1 MKVNVNHPSFIQ
13 FLETVSINILSNV
26 TIENYF
32 SLPQEK
38 KMSVLYMV
46 FKLMKSS
53 VKSRAQL
60 TDMELKS
67 FLTVLLKK
75 HEENEN
81 YEFAAVLKDISNN
94 FDAIN
99 DFVKPPKKTTRTIK
113 TDKTN
118 NGQNY

>member
-13 FLETVSINILSNV
+13 FLETVSNNILSNV

-38 KMSVLYMV
+38 KMSVLYLV

-67 FLTVLLKK
+67 FLTVLWKR

-99 DFVKPPKKTTRTIK
+99 DFVKPTKRTKRTIK
-113 TDKTN
+113 TDNPN
-118 NGQNY
+118 NG

>member
-1 MKVNVNHPSFIQ
+1 MKVNVNHPSFIL
-13 FLETVSINILSNV
+13 FLESVSNNILSSV

-46 FKLMKSS
+46 FKLMKNS
-53 VKSRAQL
+53 VKTRAKL

-67 FLTVLLKK
+67 FITVLWKK
-75 HEENEN
+75 HEEVEN
-81 YEFAAVLKDISNN
+81 YEFAAVLRDISNN

-118 NGQNY
+118 NG